1 MTSPPKW
8 YLPVTIFALL
18 WNLLGC
24 IAYLSDV
31 MLTPEDVARMS
42 AAQQSLYASRSA
54 WAVAATAV
62 AVWCGA
68 AGSLGLIIRKRWGMP
83 LLIASLVGLIIQ
95 DFGLF
100 VLTDAA
106 SQTGHVAFVLQG
118 LVLLIAIGLVVL
130 ARTAASR
137 SWIPKQKAQQG

>member
-42 AAQQSLYASRSA
+42 VAQQSLYASRSA
-54 WAVAATAV
+54 WAVAATA
-62 AVWCGA
+62 
-68 AGSLGLIIRKRWGMP
+68 
-83 LLIASLVGLIIQ
+83 IASGSS
-95 DFGLF
+95 
-100 VLTDAA
+100 LTTSRMSPAYR
-106 SQTGHVAFVLQG
+106 SAFPS
-118 LVLLIAIGLVVL
+118 AYRYST
-130 ARTAASR
+130 ARVWPST
-137 SWIPKQKAQQG
+137 